1 MVYCIDPSA
10 DEPIF
15 LINKHIGYDKEDGM
29 GIDGS
34 IFQQE
39 LLQVDSLGKKR
50 IQVWINSPGGVVT
63 DGYSIYTAILKS
75 KTPVDTY
82 VTGAAASIAGV
93 IFQAGRKRI
102 MTDYSWLMYHNPFG
116 GDNAKMLA
124 TMQQSIVTMIEQRSG
139 MTEDQI
145 SAMMKRT
152 TFIGADEALQM
163 KLCDKVD
170 ASEDENTKYLRK
182 ITDSLEFHRECNMVL
197 NTIINPITKS
207 TTMFPKVTMR
217 LKLNDAA
224 TEDNVVKAIDEI
236 ENRAKQAETMAL
248 EAITEAQNKAKADA
262 DEIDKLRAKLKK
274 LEDDKVRSDAEYED
288 CKNKLGALEKD
299 KKTAEDKAQEDK
311 AKNMID
317 DFAKI
322 GRIKNEETIKLT
334 WIKLA
339 KADFE
344 GTKNMIEAL
353 PMNKEAVKITD
364 ATPNVL
370 KNGEI
375 GTTAVGLSVMNRLK
389 REGKL

>member
-1 MVYCIDPSA
+1 MIYCIDPTA

-15 LINKHIGYDKEDGM
+15 LINKHIGYDKDDGM

-39 LLQVDSLGKKR
+39 LLQMDSLGKKR

-63 DGYSIYTAILKS
+63 DGYSIYSAILKS

-102 MTDYSWLMYHNPFG
+102 MSDYSWLMYHDPFG
-116 GDNAKMLA
+116 GDNAQMLT
-124 TMQQSIVTMIEQRSG
+124 TMKQSIVTMIEQRSG
-139 MTEDQI
+139 MSEGEI
-145 SAMMKRT
+145 SLMMKRT
-152 TFIGADEALQM
+152 TFIGADEALQL
-163 KLCDKVD
+163 KLCDKID
-170 ASEDENTKYLRK
+170 ASEEENTKYLRK
-182 ITDSLEFHRECNMVL
+182 ITDSMQFHKECNMVL
-197 NTIINPITKS
+197 NSIINPIKR

-236 ENRAKQAETMAL
+236 ENRAKQAEAMTL
-248 EAITEAQNKAKADA
+248 EAITEAQNKAKVDA
-262 DEIDKLRAKLKK
+262 DEMDKLKAKLKK

-288 CKNKLGALEKD
+288 CKNKLDALEKD
-299 KKTAEDKAQEDK
+299 KKSAEDKVKEDQ
-311 AKNMID
+311 AKNMIE

-322 GRIKNEETIKLT
+322 GRIKNEESIKLT
-334 WIKLA
+334 WVRLA

-353 PMNKEAVKITD
+353 PLNKEATKLTTVE
-364 ATPNVL
+364 PNKL
-370 KNGEI
+370 KDGELPTSAI
-375 GTTAVGLSVMNRLK
+375 GLSVMNRLK

>member
-1 MVYCIDPSA
+1 MIYCIDPTA

-15 LINKHIGYDKEDGM
+15 LINKHIGYDKDDGM

-39 LLQVDSLGKKR
+39 LLQMDSLGKKR

-63 DGYSIYTAILKS
+63 DGYSIYSAILKS

-102 MTDYSWLMYHNPFG
+102 MSDYSWLMYHDPFG
-116 GDNAKMLA
+116 GDNAQMLT
-124 TMQQSIVTMIEQRSG
+124 TMKQSIVTMIEQRSG
-139 MTEDQI
+139 MSESEI
-145 SAMMKRT
+145 SLMMKRT
-152 TFIGADEALQM
+152 TFIGADEALQL
-163 KLCDKVD
+163 KLCDKID
-170 ASEDENTKYLRK
+170 ASEEENTKYLRK
-182 ITDSLEFHRECNMVL
+182 ITDSMQFHKECNMVL
-197 NTIINPITKS
+197 NSIINPIKR

-236 ENRAKQAETMAL
+236 ENRAKQAEAMTL
-248 EAITEAQNKAKADA
+248 EAITEAQNKAKVDA
-262 DEIDKLRAKLKK
+262 DEMDKLKAKLKK

-288 CKNKLGALEKD
+288 CKNKLDALEKD
-299 KKTAEDKAQEDK
+299 KKSAEDKVKEDQ
-311 AKNMID
+311 AKNMIE

-322 GRIKNEETIKLT
+322 GRIKNEESIKLT
-334 WIKLA
+334 WVRLA

-353 PMNKEAVKITD
+353 PLNKEATKLTTVE
-364 ATPNVL
+364 PNKL
-370 KNGEI
+370 KDGELPTSAI
-375 GTTAVGLSVMNRLK
+375 GLSVMNRLK